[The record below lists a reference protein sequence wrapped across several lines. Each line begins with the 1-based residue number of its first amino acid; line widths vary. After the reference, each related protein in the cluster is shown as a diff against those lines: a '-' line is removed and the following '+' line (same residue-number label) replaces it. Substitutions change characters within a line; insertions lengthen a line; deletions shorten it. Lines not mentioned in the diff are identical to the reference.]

1 MSGVHEHRIT
11 VNTAPA
17 EANRRRLLDFYDFA
31 TNAEGRKIK
40 LGGGNFATVWKG
52 ISKATA
58 EEVAIKIVVKHDASG
73 ALSAEANP
81 LHAEILMMLNHKNII
96 QLKDYFDE
104 EKALCLVLELA
115 TGGDI
120 VEKVNSVG
128 TFTEAAAVQY
138 CRQILTALAHCHKR
152 GMVHCDLKCE
162 NILFASKD
170 PASELKIADFG
181 LAQVGASNRVLSFWL
196 DE

>member
-1 MSGVHEHRIT
+1 MSDSGHSIT
-11 VNTAPA
+11 IADVPPD
-17 EANRRRLLDFYDFA
+17 ANRRRLLDFYDFA

-52 ISKATA
+52 VSKSNG
-58 EEVAIKIVVKHDASG
+58 EEVAIKIVVKQDASG

-120 VEKVNSVG
+120 VEKVSSEE
-128 TFTEAAAVQY
+128 TFSGAAAVQ
-138 CRQILTALAHCHKR
+138 
-152 GMVHCDLKCE
+152 
-162 NILFASKD
+162 FADRS
-170 PASELKIADFG
+170 S
-181 LAQVGASNRVLSFWL
+181 
-196 DE
+196 

>member
-1 MSGVHEHRIT
+1 M
-11 VNTAPA
+11 
-17 EANRRRLLDFYDFA
+17 
-31 TNAEGRKIK
+31 K

-52 ISKATA
+52 ISKSTA
-58 EEVAIKIVVKHDASG
+58 EEVAVKIVVKHDANG

-120 VEKVNSVG
+120 VEKVSSEG
-128 TFTEAAAVQY
+128 TFSEAAAVQY
-138 CRQILTALAHCHKR
+138 CRQILSALAHCHKR

-181 LAQVGASNRVLSFWL
+181 LAQVRTPTPSSAAAVAAPLPSDLRPSIALPRPRDHPCSPSL
-196 DE
+196 RPTA